1 MRKTLF
7 VLFLLLFASASF
19 AGEEDAVVRW
29 KTIVGVITAPFVNN
43 PVAGIPSAM
52 FPWRATGGKA
62 RVNLTNGN
70 VAFKVEG
77 LVLVG
82 TNSTGTR
89 GDLPEV
95 KGTLVCN
102 PGTNA
107 QAVIDTATVPFSLQ
121 GNAEFVGNLGS
132 VATPCANP
140 LFLVRLPAAPGLWIA
155 TGAVRVIGDED

>member
-1 MRKTLF
+1 MRKALF
-7 VLFLLLFASASF
+7 VLVLSLFASASS

-29 KTIVGVITAPFVNN
+29 KTIVGVITAPLVNN
-43 PVAGIPSAM
+43 PVAGIPSGL

-62 RVNLTNGN
+62 HANLANGQ

-82 TNSTGTR
+82 TNFAGTR
-89 GDLPEV
+89 GDLTEV

-107 QAVIDTATVPFSLQ
+107 QAVLDTAAVHSFRDCTPMSL
-121 GNAEFVGNLGS
+121 
-132 VATPCANP
+132 
-140 LFLVRLPAAPGLWIA
+140 LP
-155 TGAVRVIGDED
+155 